1 MSASPSRRAAAKTLV
16 LAAAGVAA
24 STAAGTSNAD
34 PAHAKYKAV
43 FQVSDADPAKW
54 KLTLNNM
61 RNAQAELGADNV
73 TIELVAFGPGIGIL
87 KADAE
92 VAPRVSEASQAGI
105 AVLACENTIRGM
117 QLTRAQLHPKAGSVP
132 SGVAHLIRR
141 QNEGY
146 AYIRS

>member
-1 MSASPSRRAAAKTLV
+1 MSASASRRTAAKTLV

-24 STAAGTSNAD
+24 SAAAGASNAA
-34 PAHAKYKAV
+34 PANARYKAV

-73 TIELVAFGPGIGIL
+73 VIELVAFGPGIGIL

-92 VAPRVSEASQAGI
+92 VAPRVGEAAQAGI

-117 QLTRAQLHPKAGSVP
+117 QLTRAQLHPQAGSVP